1 MPKKSKQNVKQIPA
15 KVGAKTITKSGD
27 KVEVVLNTTKI
38 VKDRTRGKYK
48 PRKKTTKKQ
57 DAKTK
62 QDDSLSLLRQQVEL
76 EKLRR
81 QQEAVRFE
89 PQQRFRNS
97 RTGSDINQFFDRKS
111 KNDGTKEVVGELAKE
126 VKSLREEI
134 KKKDEKP
141 KEEPQEE
148 PKSKF
153 VQELETT
160 QNEIQRQ
167 RIQRG
172 IARRDEEQR
181 KLQNQRRIEVF
192 EKKEKAERLR
202 RERGR
207 EAQRNERT
215 ALQQSRS
222 ATIEQFERKEI
233 DDREKQLQLERDIKK
248 REKQQRELQEA
259 IQKENERRDKQRTE
273 EAKKKS
279 EQLRKQIAGVKQE
292 ISDLDKPSSVA
303 STIVSDFESTHA
315 SDFNQP
321 KSSNPIHRQRT
332 IQQVSKDIVANLDNE
347 PLLKRERQRH
357 DAEQQRPPI
366 ERQKPVLK
374 LSSKPKKS
382 IDNVD
387 DLLFDSADEF
397 EDVSEVEP
405 KDDSVPKD
413 VAKDILSGGLEKIE
427 KREKQLDDVSTLL
440 SQQVLEEAVDELTA
454 EQRKERRRSFT
465 KEAEEDDEKIRR
477 TKEEVEKLRKLQ
489 VDGDKAYQDRLKA
502 QEQIAKDERI
512 ARDLLLQQARKKDR
526 QLGDEKIDQVMRELK
541 DKKQKE
547 KKKARDN
554 LRKREQQ
561 ELIDETLGE
570 IISESVE
577 ASERGQARK
586 SKKVS
591 KSLVESAL
599 GSGLANEVITATQKI
614 PRKPRD
620 QIKVEEKIGNLLH
633 SDYTSES
640 VGRKAYSEEDA
651 KRKYELNK
659 EASNLK
665 EKIVFLFPKYVRQ
678 NMFKPKQA
686 LKSSNPTIQ
695 SIMDKVREDGELTG
709 MQAVKLK
716 RLLDELAS
724 MLQEIVNIED
734 RYRDRRTGKNRPP
747 IETKDERR
755 FRIRREQSERLLLEP
770 PQEDEDEN
778 ED

>member
-1 MPKKSKQNVKQIPA
+1 MPKKSKQSVKQIPA

-48 PRKKTTKKQ
+48 PRKKSTKKQ

-76 EKLRR
+76 EKLRK

-97 RTGSDINQFFDRKS
+97 RTGGDINQYFDRKS
-111 KNDGTKEVVGELAKE
+111 KNDGTKEVVGELSKE
-126 VKSLREEI
+126 VKKLREEI

-292 ISDLDKPSSVA
+292 ISDLDKPKQSVA
-303 STIVSDFESTHA
+303 SSIVSDFESIHS

-332 IQQVSKDIVANLDNE
+332 IQQVSKDIVANLDNQ

-382 IDNVD
+382 IDDVD
-387 DLLFDSADEF
+387 DLLFESADEF
-397 EDVSEVEP
+397 EDVNEVEP

-512 ARDLLLQQARKKDR
+512 ARDLLLQEARKKDR
-526 QLGDEKIDQVMRELK
+526 QLEDEKIDQVMRELK

-554 LRKREQQ
+554 LRKREQK

-586 SKKVS
+586 TKKVS

-599 GSGLANEVITATQKI
+599 GSSLANEVITATQKI
-614 PRKPRD
+614 PRKPRE

-640 VGRKAYSEEDA
+640 VARKAYSKEDA
-651 KRKYELNK
+651 IRKYDLNK
-659 EASNLK
+659 EVSNLK
-665 EKIVFLFPKYVRQ
+665 EKIVLLFPKYVRQ
-678 NMFKPKQA
+678 NMFKSKQA

-734 RYRDRRTGKNRPP
+734 RYRDRRTGNNRPP
-747 IETKDERR
+747 RETKDERR
-755 FRIRREQSERLLLEP
+755 LRIRREQDERYL
-770 PQEDEDEN
+770 QEDED
-778 ED
+778 